1 MKREMEN
8 RFSAVEVENGNW
20 MVFDAQERDYVW
32 ECRTELEAREFAD
45 TKNEKERLRTAK
57 IVSIAAN
64 IKHATP
70 G

>member
-1 MKREMEN
+1 MEN
-8 RFSAVEVENGNW
+8 RFSAVENGNW
-20 MVFDAQERDYVW
+20 MVFDAHERGYVW

-45 TKNEKERLRTAK
+45 AKNEKERLTTAK